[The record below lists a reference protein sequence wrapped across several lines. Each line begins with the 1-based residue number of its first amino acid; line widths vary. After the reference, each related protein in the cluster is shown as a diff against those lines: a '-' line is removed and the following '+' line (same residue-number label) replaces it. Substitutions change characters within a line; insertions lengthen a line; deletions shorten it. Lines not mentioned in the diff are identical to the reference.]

1 MTCQGKNEIFQT
13 RHCCIRFSSRRL
25 KDETITQGNEWMDG
39 SIKRFNPNHDI
50 SLNLTKLF
58 CARPNLNL
66 VLSCHSDGQ
75 GLILSIDLEDLLQH
89 IVSLC
94 HFSTVYAVL
103 PKRSYTF
110 LFLENVTNVS
120 KRRFICKYNHVASV
134 ERNTSSFSK
143 PDVEYCCDYTIR
155 HQHSK
160 THIFMHVHM

>member
-1 MTCQGKNEIFQT
+1 MGQFDPEAFPYVKSWTDTKWKCVSDAYCFYDWFYCLDWFWLTCQGKNEIFQT

-89 IVSLC
+89 TVSLC

-110 LFLENVTNVS
+110 LFLENVTA
-120 KRRFICKYNHVASV
+120 FETQIYLQ
-134 ERNTSSFSK
+134 
-143 PDVEYCCDYTIR
+143 I
-155 HQHSK
+155 
-160 THIFMHVHM
+160 